1 MFLNPYKNRSSIKVQ
16 GMKAVV
22 TIAASFTA
30 GMLPLWGSYLFW
42 AWCMAQVPTTIAMA
56 GLIKVGITIGLVF
69 ICGSAVIG
77 ISVFLVAIIAALC
90 IALFDL

>member
-1 MFLNPYKNRSSIKVQ
+1 MFINKYKNRSSIKIT

-42 AWCMAQVPTTIAMA
+42 AWCMAQVPATIAMA
-56 GLIKVGITIGLVF
+56 GLIKVGITIGLIF

-77 ISVFLVAIIAALC
+77 ISALLGVFIAALC